1 MARLM
6 FSRRELRLVCEA
18 DSVVT
23 RPLFPLRL
31 EIDVVTAM
39 GEIVFIL
46 PYFLLLDHLV
56 AGVGNKP

>member
-6 FSRRELRLVCEA
+6 FSLRELRLVCEA

-31 EIDVVTAM
+31 DIIVVNTIM
-39 GEIVFIL
+39 
-46 PYFLLLDHLV
+46 DR
-56 AGVGNKP
+56 N

>member
-31 EIDVVTAM
+31 EIIVVTALQW
-39 GEIVFIL
+39 VKRIL
-46 PYFLLLDHLV
+46 FTLFP
-56 AGVGNKP
+56 PS